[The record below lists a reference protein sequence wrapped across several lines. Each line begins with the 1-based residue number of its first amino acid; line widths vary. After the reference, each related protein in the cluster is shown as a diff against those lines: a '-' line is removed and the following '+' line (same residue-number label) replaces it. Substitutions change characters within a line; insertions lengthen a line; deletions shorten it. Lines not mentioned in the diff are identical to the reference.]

1 MSAWP
6 CPSYGTRPGF
16 ANATFSIRRL
26 AQDTLPQS
34 AAAPF
39 QALAEQR
46 EHEAQIEQDRRE
58 TFVADIRFGLYG

>member
-1 MSAWP
+1 M
-6 CPSYGTRPGF
+6 T
-16 ANATFSIRRL
+16 
-26 AQDTLPQS
+26 QDTRPQS

-58 TFVADIRFGLYG
+58 TFVADIRFGLYGQIGKAASNQRTAVATTSLW